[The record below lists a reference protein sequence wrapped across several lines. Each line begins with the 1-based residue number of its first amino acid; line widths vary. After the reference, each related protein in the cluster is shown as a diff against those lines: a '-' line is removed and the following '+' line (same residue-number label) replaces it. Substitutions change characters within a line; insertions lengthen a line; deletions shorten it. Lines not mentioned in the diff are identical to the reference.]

1 MVAMDSLRLDLLF
14 AFRTLRRNALFTLSV
29 TATLAIG
36 IGAATAVFG
45 VVNGVLLEPLPIRDQ
60 RRVVVLRKEQL
71 VGIAVGIAIS
81 AAATRLLG
89 AVLYGVTPTD
99 PLTIA
104 IASGTLLAVAAL
116 GCWIPARAATLVD
129 PLIALKTE

>member
-1 MVAMDSLRLDLLF
+1 MAEMDTLRLDLVF
-14 AFRTLRRNALFTLSV
+14 ALRTLRRNALFTLSV

-71 VGIAVGIAIS
+71 VGNE
-81 AAATRLLG
+81 
-89 AVLYGVTPTD
+89 
-99 PLTIA
+99 
-104 IASGTLLAVAAL
+104 TLL
-116 GCWIPARAATLVD
+116 PFR
-129 PLIALKTE
+129 